1 MTRIRQ
7 RSHTPNPSQQRHP
20 YSIRPVHWADLPV
33 IRQLRGETARLDMP
47 EGIISDLRPMRTALK
62 GIIPRL
68 GNVWTY
74 LLVKD
79 GDVQAFAQAR
89 PRRDS
94 HTWDVVYLAYGR
106 KDRIGSAEARDVM
119 WSALLDAI
127 TRTAGRRRATRLF
140 ARVPDNADAMIALRD
155 AGYITY
161 GRENLH
167 VAPYHK
173 VDRNTG
179 EEPVLRRQQGG
190 ETWAIHQLYTLTT
203 PKAMQFAEAR
213 TSAYWDLPRRD
224 SSRSGYWIG
233 EAHEVTA
240 YARTLSGAHSHL
252 IDVLFRPESR
262 EQLPAFIQQVL
273 SALSAGEGDLVY
285 VRALAHQEELSG
297 ILDMLGFSPLI
308 RQSLLVKYTTISVRE
323 AVPAFAPIPGLR
335 RVAAGRVPSLSA
347 SMVAPIRL
355 WRRIT
360 RLCWPS
366 HNGDLPFSPR

>member
-1 MTRIRQ
+1 MTSSRQ
-7 RSHTPNPSQQRHP
+7 RSNTPIPSPQRNP
-20 YSIRPVHWADLPV
+20 YSIRPVRWTDLQA
-33 IRQLRGETARLDMP
+33 IRRLRGETARLDMP
-47 EGIISDLRPMRTALK
+47 EGIISNLRPVWTALR

-68 GNVWTY
+68 GNVWSY
-74 LLVKD
+74 VLVSD
-79 GDVQAFAQAR
+79 GEVRAIAQAR

-106 KDRIGSAEARDVM
+106 KDRIGSSESRDAM

-161 GRENLH
+161 GRESLY

-173 VDRNTG
+173 TARSAA
-179 EEPVLRRQQGG
+179 EQPALRRQQGG

-213 TSAYWDLPRRD
+213 TSSYWDLPRRD
-224 SSRSGYWIG
+224 GSRCAYWIG

-240 YARTLSGAHSHL
+240 YARTLSGEHSQL
-252 IDVLFRPESR
+252 IDLLFRPEAR
-262 EQLPAFIQQVL
+262 EQLPAFIQRVL
-273 SALSAGEGDLVY
+273 AALPAGEGDLVY
-285 VRALAHQEELSG
+285 VRALGHQEELG
-297 ILDMLGFSPLI
+297 GVLEALGFSPLI

-323 AVPAFAPIPGLR
+323 AVPAFAPVPGLR
-335 RVAAGRVPSLSA
+335 RVVAGRVPSLSA
-347 SMVAPIRL
+347 LRFAPIRL
-355 WRRIT
+355 WHRIT
-360 RLCWPS
+360 RSPWPRQD
-366 HNGDLPFSPR
+366 GDLPFSPR

>member
-1 MTRIRQ
+1 M
-7 RSHTPNPSQQRHP
+7 
-20 YSIRPVHWADLPV
+20 HWADLPA
-33 IRQLRGETARLDMP
+33 IRRLRGETARLDMP

-62 GIIPRL
+62 GIIPWL

-74 LLVKD
+74 LLVKE
-79 GDVQAFAQAR
+79 GDVRAFAQAR

-106 KDRIGSAEARDVM
+106 KDRIGSSESRDAM

-161 GRENLH
+161 GRESLY

-173 VDRNTG
+173 TARNAG
-179 EEPVLRRQQGG
+179 EQPALRRQQGG

-213 TSAYWDLPRRD
+213 TSIYWDLPRRD
-224 SSRSGYWIG
+224 SARCGYWIG

-240 YARTLSGAHSHL
+240 YARTLSGEHSHL
-252 IDVLFRPESR
+252 IDVLFRPEER
-262 EQLPAFIQQVL
+262 EQIPAFIQSVL
-273 SALSAGEGDLVY
+273 AALPAGEGDLVY
-285 VRALAHQEELSG
+285 VRTLAHQEELGG
-297 ILDMLGFSPLI
+297 ILDALGFAPLI
-308 RQSLLVKYTTISVRE
+308 RQSLFVKYTTISVRE
-323 AVPAFAPIPGLR
+323 AVPAFAPIPSLR

-347 SMVAPIRL
+347 CIAAPIRL

-360 RLCWPS
+360 RPPRPQ
-366 HNGDLPFSPR
+366 HGGELPFSPR

>member
-1 MTRIRQ
+1 MTSTRQ
-7 RSHTPNPSQQRHP
+7 RSHPPIPPQQRHP
-20 YSIRPVHWADLPV
+20 YSIRPVHWADLPAM
-33 IRQLRGETARLDMP
+33 RHLRGETARLDMP
-47 EGIISDLRPMRTALK
+47 EGIIRGLRPVRTALR

-74 LLVKD
+74 VLIKE
-79 GDVQAFAQAR
+79 GEPHAFAQAQ

-106 KDRIGSAEARDVM
+106 KDRIGSAEARDAM

-161 GRENLH
+161 GREMLY
-167 VAPYHK
+167 VMPYHK
-173 VDRNTG
+173 TVRNGG
-179 EEPVLRRQQGG
+179 EEPALRRQQGG

-213 TSAYWDLPRRD
+213 TSSYWDLPRR
-224 SSRSGYWIG
+224 SAPRAAYWIG

-240 YARTLSGAHSHL
+240 YARTLSGEHTHL
-252 IDVLFRPESR
+252 IDVLFRPETR
-262 EQLPAFIQQVL
+262 ERLPAFIESVL
-273 SALSAGEGDLVY
+273 AALQAGEGDLVY
-285 VRALAHQEELSG
+285 VRTLGHQAELGG
-297 ILDMLGFSPLI
+297 ILESLGFSVLI

-323 AVPAFAPIPGLR
+323 AAPAFAPVPVLR
-335 RVAAGRVPSLSA
+335 KVVAGRVPSLSA
-347 SMVAPIRL
+347 LFAAPIRL
-355 WRRIT
+355 WHRII
-360 RLCWPS
+360 RSSWPS
-366 HNGDLPFSPR
+366 HDGDLPLRPR